1 MFTEQEESTQQEKQ
15 ELEARINYALGFIKS
30 TNQKI
35 KRIAGKLVSLLAVML
50 GGAICSSFIASTNG
64 DLQTFLKV
72 VSILSLTS
80 LPFSI
85 RNAYKI
91 YKMVEQKS
99 LALEDLK
106 GMSAYYQACYGEK
119 KSPFEDFDEK

>member
-1 MFTEQEESTQQEKQ
+1 MVTQQDERTKQEKQ

-35 KRIAGKLVSLLAVML
+35 KRTAGKLVSLLAVML
-50 GGAICSSFIASTNG
+50 GGAICSLYIASAKG

-72 VSILSLTS
+72 ISILSLTS
-80 LPFSI
+80 LPLSI
-85 RNAYKI
+85 KDAYKI

>member
-1 MFTEQEESTQQEKQ
+1 MVTQQDERTKQEKQ
-15 ELEARINYALGFIKS
+15 ELEARINYARGFIKS

-35 KRIAGKLVSLLAVML
+35 KRTAGKLVSLLAVMF
-50 GGAICSSFIASTNG
+50 GGLVFSSFIASTNG

-72 VSILSLTS
+72 ISILSLTS

-85 RNAYKI
+85 KDAYKI

>member
-1 MFTEQEESTQQEKQ
+1 MVTQQDERTKQEKQ
-15 ELEARINYALGFIKS
+15 ELEARINYAIGFIKS

-35 KRIAGKLVSLLAVML
+35 KRTAGKLVSLLAVML
-50 GGAICSSFIASTNG
+50 GGLVCSSFIASTNG

-72 VSILSLTS
+72 ISILSLTS

-85 RNAYKI
+85 KDAYKL

-106 GMSAYYQACYGEK
+106 GMSEYYQACYGEK

>member
-1 MFTEQEESTQQEKQ
+1 MVTQQDERTKQEKQ
-15 ELEARINYALGFIKS
+15 ELEARINYARGFIKS

-35 KRIAGKLVSLLAVML
+35 KRTASKLVSLLAVMF
-50 GGAICSSFIASTNG
+50 GGLVFSLFIASAKG

-72 VSILSLTS
+72 ISILSLTP

-85 RNAYKI
+85 KDAYKI
-91 YKMVEQKS
+91 YKMVEQKG

>member
-1 MFTEQEESTQQEKQ
+1 MVTQQDERTKQEKQ

-35 KRIAGKLVSLLAVML
+35 KRTAGKLVSLLAVMF
-50 GGAICSSFIASTNG
+50 GGLVFSLFIASTNG

-72 VSILSLTS
+72 ISILSLTS

-85 RNAYKI
+85 KDAYKI